1 MKRLCCA
8 LLCLCGWA
16 QAESPRSLVKEGNG
30 QYAAGH
36 FPDAEASYRKALEKV
51 PASLQAQFDLGNA
64 LYKQGRFEEA
74 AKAFEA
80 VAHGTRAKALQAQA
94 LYNLGNA
101 QLKAKQTK
109 EAVASYIES
118 LKLRPKDEDT
128 KYNLS
133 YALAQE
139 QQKQDKNQ
147 DKNKDKKDQKQD
159 QKQGQDKQNQ
169 DKQNQ
174 DKQKQDKQQD
184 QKPQDQKPQEQQ
196 QQGQDKKD
204 QKQDGQNGQ
213 DAKDQKQQQDGKP
226 QERKMSKQEAE
237 RILDVIR
244 DSDRETRKK
253 LKARPGARPKTDKDW

>member
-1 MKRLCCA
+1 MKLLCCA
-8 LLCLCGWA
+8 MLGLCGWA

-30 QYAAGH
+30 QYASGH
-36 FPDAEASYRKALEKV
+36 FPDAEASYRKALEKA

-80 VAHGTRAKALQAQA
+80 VAHGAKDKSLQAQA

-109 EAVASYIES
+109 EAMASYIES

-139 QQKQDKNQ
+139 QQKQDQNQDKKQ

-159 QKQGQDKQNQ
+159 QKKQEQ

-174 DKQKQDKQQD
+174 DKQKQDQQQKQ
-184 QKPQDQKPQEQQ
+184 KSQEQ

-204 QKQDGQNGQ
+204 QKQDGQDGQ
-213 DAKDQKQQQDGKP
+213 DGKEQKQDPQDSKP
-226 QERKMSKQEAE
+226 QERKMSKQEAQ

-253 LKARPGARPKTDKDW
+253 LKARPGIRPKTDKDW